1 MERFLIEKLDAL
13 INESK
18 HLIENIN
25 LGILSDGVTSDS
37 YIIEEAALTRG
48 ESEIIVLPHGRHT
61 ATPLHRHDYVEIM
74 IVLSGELHH
83 KIDGRVIVLGEGD
96 VLFMNRHVSHSID
109 RPCSG
114 DVALNIIMSNR
125 FLSAMATELEST
137 AFEPFITEN
146 SRDDGDGIFMHFRTK
161 GQKQL
166 ENLVE
171 NILYE
176 LTEYTA
182 DTSILV
188 GTASLLFRYLSL
200 KHDELLV
207 DSTARGDK
215 RILRLQAIMSYVKSD
230 YPTASLPDLAA
241 RLGLTVPY
249 LSKLI
254 SVNFG
259 KSFKEIVV
267 DERMA
272 RAVEM
277 LSKTDLPIGSI
288 IRNVGYENSS
298 YFHREFRRRMGKT
311 PLDVRKRR

>member
-1 MERFLIEKLDAL
+1 MEKFLLEKLNAL
-13 INESK
+13 SYDSK
-18 HLIENIN
+18 RLLENIN
-25 LGILSDGVTSDS
+25 IGILSEGLPADS
-37 YIIEEAALTRG
+37 YIIEEAALTKG

-74 IVLSGELHH
+74 INLGGSFHH
-83 KIDGRVIVLGEGD
+83 KIDGRSIVLGEGD

-109 RPCSG
+109 RPRDG
-114 DVALNIIMSNR
+114 DVAFNIIMSNR
-125 FLSAMATELEST
+125 FLAAMATELEST
-137 AFEPFITEN
+137 VFEPFITEN
-146 SRDDGDGIFMHFRTK
+146 SRDDGTGIFMHFKTK

-182 DTSILV
+182 DTSVLV

-200 KHDELLV
+200 KHGELLV

-215 RILRLQAIMSYVKSD
+215 RTLRPQAIMAYVKSD
-230 YPTASLPDLAA
+230 YPTASLPELAA

-254 SVNFG
+254 STSFG

-277 LSKTDLPIGSI
+277 LTKTDMPIGSI
-288 IRNVGYENSS
+288 ISNVGYENAS